1 MSSRLL
7 LVFGLRG
14 TLLERIHTSKAA
26 STLPTPHHSVG
37 MSKIWQRPHM
47 LDSLT
52 KLSEKCDLAIWSS
65 TTARNTTPL
74 MEAVFQNAPF
84 SFKFV
89 WSREHTKSDDIRR
102 LMAASRDDEHAT
114 LKDLS
119 LITNAFPQY
128 NLDRIVL
135 VDDTPSKARLQ
146 ADNFLWVKTFD
157 ETTLGSDDGMK
168 SLVETVQA
176 RLVGCSDVRKI
187 LPIHV

>member
-26 STLPTPHHSVG
+26 PTLPTPHHSVG
-37 MSKIWQRPHM
+37 MSKVWQRPHM

-65 TTARNTTPL
+65 TTTRNTAPL
-74 MEAVFQNAPF
+74 MDAVFQNAPF

-119 LITNAFPQY
+119 FVTSAFPQY
-128 NLDRIVL
+128 SLDRIVL

-146 ADNFLWVKTFD
+146 ADNFLWVTTFD
-157 ETTLGSDDGMK
+157 ENNLRSDNGME
-168 SLVETVQA
+168 SLVEAVNSK
-176 RLVGCSDVRKI
+176 LVGCSDVRKI
-187 LPIHV
+187 LPLQI